1 MKKIYTIIFVLSVGI
16 ALSQSIPNGA
26 FENWSTLSLNTLDY
40 YWNSNYE
47 SLQKGLPQNTIKVA
61 DPQAGSYAIQ
71 LTTVCNAT
79 DTMFA
84 YFTNGDPGS
93 WTGGMP
99 IGGTPTS
106 LTGYYKSNIV
116 TGDTALL
123 LLIFK
128 HTSSTIG
135 AFLYKFTGVHSSYTP
150 FTLSISG
157 LPSTPDTVILAATS
171 SNALANMQKCGSML
185 QLDNLSFTGIASQP
199 SQMNGSFENWNVQN
213 LLTPTNWYTQ
223 GVDLSPGNPSPS
235 ILQTTDKYQGNYAIE
250 LKTYYNAHDHKAR
263 TSQISTGY
271 WDCNSGPCTLKG
283 GYPFANAIDTLEFW
297 YKYTPHGGDSA
308 WVWMFFKK
316 NGSNIGGNSKYL
328 LTSSSYQHVQIPFNT
343 GTTPDSVVIQIQSSQ
358 WYDTLVTSVGSDL
371 KIDEIHFKSQPLFTS
386 VPKFQFENNVFV
398 YPNPSSGNFSIQ
410 SLAINIESIE
420 VYNALGE
427 KILVQTINNK
437 ITDFNIDID
446 GIYFIKINVAGKII
460 TKKLIV
466 TH

>member
-1 MKKIYTIIFVLSVGI
+1 MKKIYAIFFVLSAGI

-26 FENWSTLSLNTLDY
+26 FENWTNTTYNNADH
-40 YWNSNYE
+40 YWNSNYQA
-47 SLQKGLPQNTIKVA
+47 LQKGLPQNVTKVA
-61 DPQAGSYAIQ
+61 DPQAGNFAIK

-84 YFTNGDPGS
+84 YFTNGDPSGA
-93 WTGGMP
+93 TGGMP

-106 LTGYYKSNIV
+106 LTGYYKSSIV

-123 LLIFK
+123 LLVFK

-135 AFLYKFTGVHSSYTP
+135 MFLYKFTGVHSSYTP

-157 LPSTPDTVILAATS
+157 LPSTPDTVILAAVS
-171 SNALANMQKCGSML
+171 SNAFGNVQKCGSML

-199 SQMNGSFENWNVQN
+199 SQMNGSFENWTVKNVM
-213 LLTPTNWYTQ
+213 TPTNWYVGGGSDT
-223 GVDLSPGNPSPS
+223 GSYVLR
-235 ILQTTDKYQGNYAIE
+235 TTDKYQGSYAVE
-250 LKTYYNAHDHKAR
+250 LQTYLQTKKSGGFRASP
-263 TSQISTGY
+263 SQISTGY
-271 WDCNSGPCTLKG
+271 WSCNSGPCTLKG

-308 WVWMFFKK
+308 WVWMTFKK
-316 NGSNIGGNSKYL
+316 NGSNIWGNSKYL

-427 KILVQTINNK
+427 KILAQNINNK
-437 ITDFNIDID
+437 ISDFNIDTD